1 MFVAMLNPLV
11 TSSIVTGETPVMNM
25 RFTGE
30 SVADVAALR
39 EVKNCLKNP
48 SPCVSRSY
56 ASCPLSAR
64 IVFVKLSY
72 SSMRTYISTFLS
84 RRFSMMRL
92 SLPLQSPLPIAVTA
106 SASPEGSLSRYLF
119 ANASMQMD
127 VYSSKLRCTSPTSL
141 LTAEKLKYMTRYLP
155 RSSVGF
161 APMSVPE
168 KSSSNRSL

>member
-72 SSMRTYISTFLS
+72 SSMRTYTSSPVFV
-84 RRFSMMRL
+84 RL
-92 SLPLQSPLPIAVTA
+92 DV
-106 SASPEGSLSRYLF
+106 SASSF
-119 ANASMQMD
+119 AVEPRAPRID
-127 VYSSKLRCTSPTSL
+127 
-141 LTAEKLKYMTRYLP
+141 LTAFGG
-155 RSSVGF
+155 RSF
-161 APMSVPE
+161 
-168 KSSSNRSL
+168 L